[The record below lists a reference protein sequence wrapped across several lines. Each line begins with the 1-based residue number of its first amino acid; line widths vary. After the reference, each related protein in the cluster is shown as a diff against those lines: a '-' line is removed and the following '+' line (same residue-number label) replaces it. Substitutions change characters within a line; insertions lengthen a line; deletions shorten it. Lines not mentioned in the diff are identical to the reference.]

1 MTMTNYG
8 KLTTSLIAIWAVFS
22 LTASAFHVFRNGP
35 NDPPLALGLAAV
47 IPIVLFALWYSLSKD
62 FRGFTL
68 SLSPRV
74 LTLVQS
80 WRIVGYAFLIL
91 AAYGI
96 LPKLFA
102 WPAGWG
108 DIFIGATAPFVALKW
123 TKNSRRGSFILWQA
137 IGIVDLVNAVTL
149 GALSGYIDPR
159 GIGGGAM
166 TVLPLSLIPTFL
178 VPLFL
183 ILHLISIAQ
192 ARRWSSRERVG
203 VGHQLHSSAA

>member
-1 MTMTNYG
+1 MTNHG
-8 KLTTSLIAIWAVFS
+8 KLTTSLIAIWAAFS
-22 LTASAFHVFRNGP
+22 LTASTFHVFRNGP

-47 IPIVLFALWYSLSKD
+47 VPIVLFALWYSLSKD

-68 SLSPRV
+68 SLNPRA

-108 DIFIGATAPFVALKW
+108 DIFIGATAPFVALRL
-123 TKNSRRGSFILWQA
+123 TKNSRRASFILWQV

-149 GALSGYIDPR
+149 GALSGYIDPK
-159 GIGGGAM
+159 GVGGGAM

-192 ARRWSSRERVG
+192 ARQGRLASVPSIGDQV
-203 VGHQLHSSAA
+203 QSAVV

>member
-1 MTMTNYG
+1 MTKYG
-8 KLTTSLIAIWAVFS
+8 KLTTGLIAVWFVFS
-22 LTASAFHVFRNGP
+22 LTASAFYVFRNGP

-47 IPIVLFALWYSLSKD
+47 LPIVLFALWYGTSPD
-62 FRGFTL
+62 FRRFTL
-68 SLSPRV
+68 SLDTRA

-96 LPKLFA
+96 LPRLFA

-108 DIFIGATAPFVALKW
+108 DIFIGATAPFVALRL
-123 TKNSRRGSFILWQA
+123 TKSSRRGSFILWQVL
-137 IGIVDLVNAVTL
+137 GILDLVNAVAL
-149 GALSGYIDPR
+149 GALSGYIDPK
-159 GIGGGAM
+159 GVGGGAM

-192 ARRWSSRERVG
+192 ARQWTSHETVRVRQ
-203 VGHQLHSSAA
+203 QLRSSAA

>member
-1 MTMTNYG
+1 MSKYG
-8 KLTTSLIAIWAVFS
+8 KLTTGLIAAWFVFS
-22 LTASAFHVFRNGP
+22 LTASAFYVFRNGP

-47 IPIVLFALWYSLSKD
+47 VPIGLFALWYGVSTD
-62 FRGFTL
+62 FRRFIL
-68 SLSPRV
+68 SLNPRA

-108 DIFIGATAPFVALKW
+108 DIFIGATAPFVALKLV
-123 TKNSRRGSFILWQA
+123 KNSRRRSFILWQVL
-137 IGIVDLVNAVTL
+137 GILDLVNAVTL
-149 GALSGYIDPR
+149 GALSGYIDPK
-159 GIGGGAM
+159 GVGGGAM

-192 ARRWSSRERVG
+192 ARQGRLANIPLIGGQV
-203 VGHQLHSSAA
+203 QSAAV

>member
-1 MTMTNYG
+1 MTKYG
-8 KLTTSLIAIWAVFS
+8 KLTSGLIAIWFVFS
-22 LTASAFHVFRNGP
+22 LTASAFYVFRNGP

-47 IPIVLFALWYSLSKD
+47 VPIILFALWFRVSPD
-62 FRGFTL
+62 FRRFTM
-68 SLSPRV
+68 SLNPRV

-108 DIFIGATAPFVALKW
+108 DIFVGATAPFVALRLV
-123 TKNSRRGSFILWQA
+123 KNSRRWSFIGWQVV
-137 IGIVDLVNAVTL
+137 GILDLVNAVTL
-149 GALSGYIDPR
+149 GALAGFIDPK
-159 GIGGGAM
+159 GVGSGAM
-166 TVLPLSLIPTFL
+166 TVLPLSLVPTFL

-183 ILHLISIAQ
+183 ILHVICIAQ
-192 ARRWSSRERVG
+192 AREGRLANVPTIG
-203 VGHQLHSSAA
+203 DQLRSVAI

>member
-1 MTMTNYG
+1 MTKYA
-8 KLTTSLIAIWAVFS
+8 KLTTSLIAIWFVFS
-22 LTASAFHVFRNGP
+22 LTASALNVFRNGP
-35 NDPPLALGLAAV
+35 NDPPIELGLAAV
-47 IPIVLFALWYSLSKD
+47 LPIVVFALWYSLSKD

-68 SLSPRV
+68 SLNAGV

-108 DIFIGATAPFVALKW
+108 DIFIGATAPFVALKLM
-123 TKNSRRGSFILWQA
+123 KNSRRWSYILWQVL
-137 IGIVDLVNAVTL
+137 GIVDLVNAVAL
-149 GALSGYIDPR
+149 GALSGYIDPK
-159 GIGGGAM
+159 GAGGGAM

-183 ILHLISIAQ
+183 ILHVICIAQ
-192 ARRWSSRERVG
+192 ARQGRLASVPNIGRPV
-203 VGHQLHSSAA
+203 QSAAE

>member
-1 MTMTNYG
+1 MTKYG
-8 KLTTSLIAIWAVFS
+8 KLTTGLIAAWFLFS
-22 LTASAFHVFRNGP
+22 LTASALYVFRSGP
-35 NDPPLALGLAAV
+35 NDPPLPLGLAAGM
-47 IPIVLFALWYSLSKD
+47 PIVLFVLWFSASSG
-62 FRGFTL
+62 FRRFTL
-68 SLSPRV
+68 SLNPRV

-108 DIFIGATAPFVALKW
+108 DIFVGATAPFVALKLAKSSTRW
-123 TKNSRRGSFILWQA
+123 SFIVWQVL
-137 IGIVDLVNAVTL
+137 GILDLVNAVALGTL
-149 GALSGYIDPR
+149 ASFINPT
-159 GIGGGAM
+159 GIATSAM

-183 ILHLISIAQ
+183 ILHIICIAQ
-192 ARRWSSRERVG
+192 ARQGRLANVPNIGERV
-203 VGHQLHSSAA
+203 HSAAI

>member
-1 MTMTNYG
+1 MTKYG
-8 KLTTSLIAIWAVFS
+8 KLTTGLIAAWFLFS
-22 LTASAFHVFRNGP
+22 LTAAAFSVFRTGP
-35 NDPPLALGLAAV
+35 NDPPLPIGLAAL
-47 IPIVLFALWYSLSKD
+47 IPLALFGLWFSASPD
-62 FRGFTL
+62 FRRFAM
-68 SLSPRV
+68 SLNPRV

-108 DIFIGATAPFVALKW
+108 DILIGATAPFVALRL
-123 TKNSRRGSFILWQA
+123 TKNSRRGSFILWQVL
-137 IGIVDLVNAVTL
+137 GIVDLVNAVTL
-149 GALSGYIDPR
+149 GALSGYIDPK
-159 GIGGGAM
+159 GVGGGAM

-183 ILHLISIAQ
+183 ILHVICIAQ
-192 ARRWSSRERVG
+192 ARQGRLANVSNSRD
-203 VGHQLHSSAA
+203 QLRSAAA

>member
-1 MTMTNYG
+1 MMTKYG
-8 KLTTSLIAIWAVFS
+8 KLSIGLIAAWFVFS
-22 LTASAFHVFRNGP
+22 MTASAFGVFQTGP
-35 NDPPLALGLAAV
+35 NDPPLPIGLAATL
-47 IPIVLFALWYSLSKD
+47 PLVLFALWFSASSG
-62 FRGFTL
+62 FRHFTL
-68 SLSPRV
+68 SLNPRV

-108 DIFIGATAPFVALKW
+108 DIFVGATAPFVALKLV
-123 TKNSRRGSFILWQA
+123 KNSRRRSFVLWQA
-137 IGIVDLVNAVTL
+137 LGILDLVNAVTL
-149 GALSGYIDPR
+149 GALAGYIDPK
-159 GIGGGAM
+159 GVATGAM

-183 ILHLISIAQ
+183 ILHVICIAQ
-192 ARRWSSRERVG
+192 ARQSRLANVPALGDPVRSVA
-203 VGHQLHSSAA
+203 V

>member
-1 MTMTNYG
+1 M
-8 KLTTSLIAIWAVFS
+8 SL
-22 LTASAFHVFRNGP
+22 N
-35 NDPPLALGLAAV
+35 
-47 IPIVLFALWYSLSKD
+47 
-62 FRGFTL
+62 
-68 SLSPRV
+68 PRV

-108 DIFIGATAPFVALKW
+108 DILIGATAPFVALRL
-123 TKNSRRGSFILWQA
+123 TKNSRRGSFILWQVL
-137 IGIVDLVNAVTL
+137 GIVDLVNAVTL
-149 GALSGYIDPR
+149 GALSGYIDPK
-159 GIGGGAM
+159 GVGGGAM

-183 ILHLISIAQ
+183 ILHVICIAQ
-192 ARRWSSRERVG
+192 ARHGRLANVSNSRD
-203 VGHQLHSSAA
+203 QLRSAAA